1 MATVRFSGKYE
12 YSSDEKG
19 RINFKKFLNRLPET
33 ERTISNY
40 HLLKQMLPSA
50 GQNDRKYPFFYLFT
64 EAAWNRF
71 YESKEIDNMPTAK
84 RMTFLA
90 QCGEASLDSSER
102 LSIPRDFLSF
112 ISNNRDLILQ
122 GDGDKIQVWNKAD
135 YEAYMAECTQVDQ
148 SVWDVFSV

>member
-1 MATVRFSGKYE
+1 VATVRFSGKYE

-50 GQNDRKYPFFYLFT
+50 SQNDRKYPFFYLFT

-71 YESKEIDNMPTAK
+71 YDMKEIDNMPTAK

-102 LSIPRDFLSF
+102 LTIPRDFLSF
-112 ISNNRDLILQ
+112 ISNSRDLILQ

-135 YEAYMAECTQVDQ
+135 YEAYMAECAQADQ